1 MPGFD
6 PLAAHTIDIHFLFPL
21 WHAGELGVPHP
32 LNDAE
37 TKLSNELVAA
47 WTNFAASGNPN
58 GSGDTPWN
66 RYVVATAPTTPRTS
80 RDRRRFPRSSSRP
93 STTAT
98 LGRHPALRGS
108 GRSLT

>member
-6 PLAAHTIDIHFLFPL
+6 PLAAHTIDIQFLFPL
-21 WHAGELGVPHP
+21 WHGGELGVPHA

-58 GSGDTPWN
+58 GSGNTPWP
-66 RYVVATAPTTPRTS
+66 RYDDSRGPYYSQNIPGSSTVTADQFATQHHCNFWDSILVYESTP
-80 RDRRRFPRSSSRP
+80 
-93 STTAT
+93 
-98 LGRHPALRGS
+98 
-108 GRSLT
+108 